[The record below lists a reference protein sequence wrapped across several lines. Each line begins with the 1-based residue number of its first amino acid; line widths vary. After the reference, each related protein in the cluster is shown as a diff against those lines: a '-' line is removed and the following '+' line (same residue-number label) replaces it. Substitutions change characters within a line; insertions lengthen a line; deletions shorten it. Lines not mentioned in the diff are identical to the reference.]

1 MNPIS
6 PIRALP
12 VTAARP
18 AAAAAGEA
26 PPPEAA
32 PPPPNPALRIE
43 PALGVVVIEMR
54 DAGGRVVRSVP
65 SEKELEAYRAAAMRG
80 DRPAG

>member
-1 MNPIS
+1 VNPIS
-6 PIRALP
+6 SIRALP

-18 AAAAAGEA
+18 PAPASGAEA
-26 PPPEAA
+26 PAEAA

-43 PALGVVVIEMR
+43 PALGVVVLEMR
-54 DAGGRVVRSVP
+54 EAGGRVVRSVP
-65 SEKELEAYRAAAMRG
+65 SERELEAYRAAALRG